1 MFQGACALSV
11 DAKSRI
17 TIPARYRGQLD
28 QLAQSR
34 VILTIDSQFPC
45 LQLYPEP
52 EWQLIAS
59 KLRSL
64 PSFDASARRLQRLL
78 MGHAHELELD
88 NQGRL
93 LLPAV
98 LRDYAG
104 IQSDLMLVG
113 QFHRFELWDASR
125 WHQQVA
131 ADIAAE
137 QQTEGGSAELAGL
150 SL

>member
-17 TIPARYRGQLD
+17 TIPARYRGQLE
-28 QLAQSR
+28 QQAASR

-52 EWQLIAS
+52 EWQQIAA

-88 NQGRL
+88 AQGRL
-93 LLPAV
+93 LLPAI
-98 LRDYAG
+98 LREYAKIG
-104 IQSDLMLVG
+104 TEVMLVG
-113 QFHRFELWDASR
+113 QFHRFELWDVDH

-137 QQTEGGSAELAGL
+137 HTEGSSADLAGL